1 MKKKSLIVFQY
12 NINKKMN
19 KKAYLLLLIPIG
31 ILGVQAYKI
40 LKKENELREKEI
52 AIQRLRK
59 MAGLDDT

>member
-1 MKKKSLIVFQY
+1 
-12 NINKKMN
+12 MN